1 MSLFNCPICGKQ
13 NSIRLYD
20 PSEFS
25 LDIIAIQKVGLG
37 RGKGFLV
44 VNEFSILDKKD
55 PTFQLIKNRI
65 LELSKAFIDRNCM
78 SENEVTR
85 TLRIRVVPP
94 RTLKKRNQVIED
106 LTSENISLK
115 THLNK
120 ALNTSR
126 RSDEL
131 TSDLSEESIRMNTQ
145 VNELLE
151 LLADKDAII
160 EDLSQETI
168 VLTED
173 RDHRLQQARELRE
186 IVRTR
191 GEKIESLEAQVEDL
205 SEELI
210 G

>member
-1 MSLFNCPICGKQ
+1 M
-13 NSIRLYD
+13 
-20 PSEFS
+20 
-25 LDIIAIQKVGLG
+25 DILH
-37 RGKGFLV
+37 
-44 VNEFSILDKKD
+44 
-55 PTFQLIKNRI
+55 
-65 LELSKAFIDRNCM
+65 
-78 SENEVTR
+78 
-85 TLRIRVVPP
+85 
-94 RTLKKRNQVIED
+94 QVIED

-120 ALNTSR
+120 ALNNNR

-191 GEKIESLEAQVEDL
+191 REKIESLEAQIEDL
-205 SEELI
+205 SEALI
-210 G
+210 V